1 MNLNP
6 LCISIAPWLQVC
18 YRNRNLFERDN
29 RLPMTP
35 NILIEI
41 LRKIED
47 SPDYTLN
54 LQQFVSSLVH
64 RFKQDGIVRKF
75 WWPCDWWHSMCWR
88 VIMIYSLNIL
98 WIFQLQT
105 LAAIS
110 MTTFSNTGEE
120 RQFFTIFFCATA
132 CLGHTSGISIS
143 WLIFIFIFCI
153 LIHRTHNSTSG
164 FNFHA
169 HRLLLRSL
177 IPGNANLFP
186 VGRLTQQEQVCWK
199 LSHFRNHRG
208 TYIIFFLIYT
218 YVNHR
223 SLSTW

>member
-6 LCISIAPWLQVC
+6 LCLRIAPWLQVC

-120 RQFFTIFFCATA
+120 RQFFTICFLCHCVSRPHFWD
-132 CLGHTSGISIS
+132 INFMI
-143 WLIFIFIFCI
+143 
-153 LIHRTHNSTSG
+153 
-164 FNFHA
+164 NFHFYF
-169 HRLLLRSL
+169 LY
-177 IPGNANLFP
+177 
-186 VGRLTQQEQVCWK
+186 
-199 LSHFRNHRG
+199 SHSSHPQ
-208 TYIIFFLIYT
+208 
-218 YVNHR
+218 
-223 SLSTW
+223 